1 MAETGDSA
9 VEEKEG
15 QAAFR
20 CLLEEQYEQQMREVE
35 TRMAAIRQ
43 EGKFFVSGGGLY
55 YELYPRK
62 EASATIVICHGFC
75 ESSEKY
81 WEFIHYFYSAGF
93 QVAVWDQR
101 GHGKSF
107 REGTDANVVHV
118 EDFEEYVKDLH
129 VFMEKVVKPF
139 SAGGRLYLYAH
150 SMGGCVGARY
160 LEQYP
165 ADFEKA
171 VLNAPMLAI
180 HTGPC
185 PLPAA
190 KAVCD
195 AAKLLGR
202 GKKRLFTHH
211 AFRPQVP
218 FARSCTDSEARYAY
232 YHKKR
237 LQNACYQTSAASYAW
252 GSTAIRAGYRA
263 VCRKNA
269 RLVEIPVLL
278 CQAGKDKQVRA
289 SSQKKFI
296 KRIQNGSL
304 CTYPASKHE
313 LYRAQNAVLQP
324 YMETLLQFFESTF

>member
-1 MAETGDSA
+1 MAETGHGA

-15 QAAFR
+15 QAAFS
-20 CLLEEQYEQQMREVE
+20 CLLEEQYEQQMQEVE

-43 EGKFFVSGGGLY
+43 EGKLFVRGGALY

-62 EASATIVICHGFC
+62 EAAAVIVICHGFC

-81 WEFIHYFYSAGF
+81 WEFIHYFYGAGY

-118 EDFEEYVKDLH
+118 EDFEDYVEDLH
-129 VFMEKVVKPF
+129 VFVEEGVKPF
-139 SAGGRLYLYAH
+139 CAGGRLYLYAH

-180 HTGPC
+180 HTGLC
-185 PLPAA
+185 PLPVAR
-190 KAVCD
+190 AVCD
-195 AAKLLGR
+195 AAKLLGW
-202 GKKRLFTHH
+202 GKKRLFTQH

-237 LQNACYQTSAASYAW
+237 LQNASYQTSAASYAW

-269 RLVEIPVLL
+269 GLVKIPVLL

-289 SSQKKFI
+289 SSQKKFVR
-296 KRIQNGSL
+296 RIQNGSL

-324 YMETLLQFFESTF
+324 YMETLLQFFAKT

>member
-43 EGKFFVSGGGLY
+43 EGKFFVSGGALY

-171 VLNAPMLAI
+171 VLNAPMLALSLI
-180 HTGPC
+180 H
-185 PLPAA
+185 
-190 KAVCD
+190 
-195 AAKLLGR
+195 
-202 GKKRLFTHH
+202 
-211 AFRPQVP
+211 
-218 FARSCTDSEARYAY
+218 
-232 YHKKR
+232 
-237 LQNACYQTSAASYAW
+237 
-252 GSTAIRAGYRA
+252 I
-263 VCRKNA
+263 
-269 RLVEIPVLL
+269 
-278 CQAGKDKQVRA
+278 
-289 SSQKKFI
+289 
-296 KRIQNGSL
+296 
-304 CTYPASKHE
+304 
-313 LYRAQNAVLQP
+313 
-324 YMETLLQFFESTF
+324 